1 MLDKPDAVALLEAV
15 ESFLQN
21 EAVPAL
27 EGSTRFRAL
36 VAANVVRIAL
46 RELRLGAGL
55 LERECIEL
63 AKLLDRPLPL
73 AFQATEPL
81 ARELNAELCSRIR
94 AGQADEGPF
103 RRRVLDYLRGAVS
116 DKLTIDNPKVGSRRD

>member
-1 MLDKPDAVALLEAV
+1 MLDRPDAHTLLEAV

-27 EGSTRFRAL
+27 AGSERFRAL

-46 RELRLGAGL
+46 RELRLAAGL

-63 AKLLDRPLPL
+63 GKLLDRPPSPGLPV
-73 AFQATEPL
+73 TEPL

-94 AGQADEGPF
+94 AGQADAGPF

-116 DKLTIDNPKVGSRRD
+116 DKLTIDNPKLRDRRG